1 MKCLAWLALFTSM
14 VAVAQKPSTPKAL
27 FYMTET
33 PASVNSFLEHA
44 SRIDILVPAWY
55 QMDADGLVTGASDP
69 RVLNAAREHHVPVP
83 LKSATVLSK
92 KRICRA
98 SAPGCWARKILTS
111 GSCCRSIGN
120 YHAHI

>member
-1 MKCLAWLALFTSM
+1 MAC
-14 VAVAQKPSTPKAL
+14 VAGRHRRRGAKAQHAEAL
-27 FYMTET
+27 FYMTER
-33 PASVNSFLEHA
+33 PAPVNSFLEHA
-44 SRIDILVPAWY
+44 ARIDILVPAKY